1 MSRVR
6 SFIEEGIIQFMK
18 NNAWFKCVLLGVAII
33 GLAACSAKTEDNKK
47 KEEKDDV
54 AKDERVPVEVEK
66 LGRGFIEAVVLSSAN
81 LEAEQE
87 VKVYSRTT
95 NQVKKLLV
103 EEGMK
108 VKAGQLL
115 VQLEDGTHKL
125 QLAKAEA
132 RLAKAKREFER
143 AQDLFRKEF
152 LAQEDLNNATY
163 ELKQAELQYAE
174 ADNELSY
181 TRITAPIGGTITARK
196 VNLGDFVNA
205 NQHLFDIVDYNSIVA
220 RVYLPEKGLG
230 SLAIGQEARLSSKAL
245 GEEKFKGKIKRI
257 APLVDAKTGTVKVT
271 VAVNTNQKL
280 MPGMYVDV
288 AIVLETKSDALLI
301 PKRALVYD
309 NDLVYAFRVNRG
321 GERIQVDRVAVVPSL
336 ADENAVMPLS
346 GFNDGDEIVV
356 AGQTGLKDK
365 AFVRLLGEP
374 DPEAKKTPETKTAQK
389 ESVAQVEVAQ
399 Q

>member
-1 MSRVR
+1 M
-6 SFIEEGIIQFMK
+6 QFMK
-18 NNAWFKCVLLGVAII
+18 NNAWFKCVLLSVAVI

-47 KEEKDDV
+47 KEKDDV

-66 LGRGFIEAVVLSSAN
+66 LTRGFIEAVVLSSTN
-81 LEAEQE
+81 LEAEQD
-87 VKVYSRTT
+87 VKVFSRTT

-152 LAQEDLNNATY
+152 VSQEDLNNATY

-174 ADNELSY
+174 ADTEYSY
-181 TRITAPIGGTITARK
+181 TRITAPISGTITVRK
-196 VNLGDFVNA
+196 VNLGDFVTV
-205 NQHLFDIVDYNSIVA
+205 NQHLFDIVDFDSIVA

-230 SLAIGQEARLSSKAL
+230 GLSIGQAARLSSKAI
-245 GEEKFKGKIKRI
+245 GEEKFKGHIKRI
-257 APLVDAKTGTVKVT
+257 APLVDAKTGTIKVT
-271 VAVNTNQKL
+271 VALDNNQKL

-288 AIVLETKSDALLI
+288 AIVLETKADALLI

-309 NDLVYAFRVNRG
+309 NDLVYTFRVNRSG
-321 GERIQVDRVAVVPSL
+321 KRIQVDRVMVDPSL
-336 ADENAVMPLS
+336 ADEHAVMPKN

-365 AFVRLLGEP
+365 ALVRVLGEP
-374 DPEAKKTPETKTAQK
+374 DPEAKKADEPKTADK
-389 ESVAQVEVAQ
+389 ESVAHVDVAQ